1 MSDNSSES
9 RRPVRKSSARSLAS
23 LFRRKKRDNG
33 GVYSGSQLSI
43 VWSSEHEED
52 DATDVDERPRLDEE
66 NLSQEAA
73 TGESKDTAGDFGQQT
88 AEDVETSEDLG
99 QLQVLS
105 PEQFAAFAEESVP
118 LNEDEIDRF
127 HDQHPVTEETSKRND
142 NLSNRGR
149 VRKHQRCES
158 LHVNFSHDEVRRIA
172 QEIYD
177 ETVAEVNLSLFSY
190 WINENSKNYQEASL
204 HIRELRLDH
213 GYNLA
218 RIANPHLRTL
228 MQEVFTQRPV
238 EARIA
243 LQERA
248 SRSNLSVTTSSMRS
262 GSKGDFSVFP
272 RIDALPPILRVERQR
287 AMSQAA
293 QRSTSLASMASELR
307 DYPPNTPDR
316 PLPLTLRSPNTSS
329 TLSTQ
334 PTLPFGFPS
343 PGTPVRISDAGYS
356 GLTSYA
362 GSLCDDDDSV
372 EGEEIDQEALW
383 HERVADVVESV
394 MVLEK
399 PEQINQVIE
408 ELEELKALYL

>member
-1 MSDNSSES
+1 MDF
-9 RRPVRKSSARSLAS
+9 PH
-23 LFRRKKRDNG
+23 F
-33 GVYSGSQLSI
+33 QLQ
-43 VWSSEHEED
+43 
-52 DATDVDERPRLDEE
+52 AGL
-66 NLSQEAA
+66 AA
-73 TGESKDTAGDFGQQT
+73 TMFSPDVVPALWAT
-88 AEDVETSEDLG
+88 AEEVETSKDRG
-99 QLQVLS
+99 QLQALS
-105 PEQFAAFAEESVP
+105 PEQFAAFAEEFVTS
-118 LNEDEIDRF
+118 NEEDIDTL
-127 HDQHPVTEETSKRND
+127 HDDHSVTEEASERNN
-142 NLSNRGR
+142 NLSDRGR
-149 VRKHQRCES
+149 VHKHQRFES
-158 LHVNFSHDEVRRIA
+158 LRVNFSHEEVRRIA

-190 WINENSKNYQEASL
+190 WINESSKNYEEASL

-218 RIANPHLRTL
+218 RITNPHLRTL
-228 MQEVFTQRPV
+228 MQEVFTQRPI

-293 QRSTSLASMASELR
+293 QRSTSLASIASELR
-307 DYPPNTPDR
+307 VYPPNTPDR
-316 PLPLTLRSPNTSS
+316 PLPLTLRSPTTNS

-343 PGTPVRISDAGYS
+343 PGAPVQISDGVYS
-356 GLTSYA
+356 GLTSYT
-362 GSLCDDDDSV
+362 GSLCDDDGDGNNDGV
-372 EGEEIDQEALW
+372 EEVDEEALW

-399 PEQINQVIE
+399 PDQINKVIE
-408 ELEELKALYL
+408 ELEGLKSLYL